1 MVIRIEASSAT
12 VMAHQT
18 PSKPKKRG
26 KIKTAATSKTT
37 VRRKEIA
44 AETIPLFNA
53 VKNEDAKILKPAN
66 RNANENSRNA

>member
-53 VKNEDAKILKPAN
+53 VKEDEPKILKQIK
-66 RNANENSRNA
+66 RNENT